1 MMNIDVSVLIT
12 RTKQKWKNEYV
23 QSDFLKQYIIE
34 NNDDD
39 RVMDMFSLVVYDTII
54 FPQSLRYVDTAIVD
68 LIKQIDC
75 PVNPVSV
82 IIAETIQSLNYCR
95 REGEG
100 SFIGCAQLLYIGFEV
115 TFGANVKH
123 PSGSA

>member
-54 FPQSLRYVDTAIVD
+54 FP
-68 LIKQIDC
+68 
-75 PVNPVSV
+75 
-82 IIAETIQSLNYCR
+82 
-95 REGEG
+95 
-100 SFIGCAQLLYIGFEV
+100 
-115 TFGANVKH
+115 
-123 PSGSA
+123 